1 LGEEPKKKTTITAES
16 FDRQVAEKLGAFF
29 DGVGAGSTDEQI
41 AAIAAKH
48 PVFVLSDPH
57 A

>member
-1 LGEEPKKKTTITAES
+1 MGEEPKKKTTITAES